1 MLLLLD
7 TATDGSERH
16 VVLAALIF
24 SRLARPFD
32 VKRASQLLTFFSP
45 PLFRLRALD
54 EDESV
59 ESFFFIFILVFV
71 CFRFYCFPSVEAPIV
86 RADSDGESAFSK
98 GAAVFSLISPR

>member
-59 ESFFFIFILVFV
+59 ESFFFILVFV